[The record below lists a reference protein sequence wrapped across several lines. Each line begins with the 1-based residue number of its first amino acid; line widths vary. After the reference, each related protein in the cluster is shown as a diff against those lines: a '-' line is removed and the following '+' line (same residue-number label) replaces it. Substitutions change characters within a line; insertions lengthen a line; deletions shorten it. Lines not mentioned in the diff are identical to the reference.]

1 MSPTVGVDWG
11 SGQWICAIREGPG
24 EWDLESHPSF
34 LSVWHRHK
42 DNIPILV
49 DIPIGLVEEG
59 LRECDEE
66 AREVLESV
74 RPNSV
79 FWTPPRSAIEA
90 KTYDEAKAL
99 TDELSPKGLTT
110 QAWGIAPRI
119 RELDEFLAEVPEAQ
133 GKVRESHPEVC
144 FAKLNGGEP
153 PEPGKQDDEGIE
165 ARLDILEDWEDGT
178 REAYEE
184 LIEEYVEPP
193 AHVRLVST
201 NDRDDVVDA
210 MALALTVAKADGEF
224 ETLPEEPPKDAER
237 GIPIE
242 IVYVDRRR

>member
-1 MSPTVGVDWG
+1 MPPTVGVDWG

-24 EWDLESHPSF
+24 EWDLEARPSF
-34 LSVWHRHK
+34 LSVWHHHQ
-42 DNIPILV
+42 DHTPILV

-59 LRECDEE
+59 LRQCDKE

-79 FWTPPRSAIEA
+79 FWTPPRPAIEA

-99 TDELSPKGLTT
+99 TDQLSPKGLTT

-119 RELDEFLAEVPEAQ
+119 RELDEFLAEVSEAR
-133 GKVRESHPEVC
+133 GAVRESHPEVC

-153 PEPGKQDDEGIE
+153 PESGKQDDGGIE
-165 ARLDILEDWEDGT
+165 ARLKILEAVESGT
-178 REAYEE
+178 RDSYEE
-184 LIEEYVEPP
+184 LIDEYVEPP
-193 AHVRLVST
+193 AHARLVST

-210 MALALTVAKADGEF
+210 MALALTAAEEEGEF
-224 ETLPEEPPKDAER
+224 ETLPEKPPEDAER
-237 GIPIE
+237 EIPIE
-242 IVYVDRRR
+242 IVHP